1 MSLPVLFIGVVSILA
16 VWAITNLGFPPDVF
30 TFGVVPVLS
39 IYCLCNHRKLR
50 EAAGQFRVSKVRF
63 LAAAIA
69 VLFSLL
75 HARFRCIRFI
85 LWKLGV
91 LLVWLLCLSKAF
103 DYEKTMFMADTCGA
117 WAKVVLW
124 TVVTTFTGQAAWMS
138 YNGEYSFCC
147 PYTRKLVVIRTRRYY
162 NLQKMHE
169 ELVAIPGRYRFSFPI
184 GFCTLQCEYTELPP
198 SPWNGVLDA
207 HYGDHLSSEIGAAV
221 CTPMESPRR
230 ALMWSVSHED
240 RRSPGCTHELELRP
254 SSKVLECGP
263 IVMDR
268 SPLKSDR
275 YEPVSNR
282 FNKVE
287 AVLKY
292 KNDKVLESY
301 TFYNIPLDAVAEF
314 KRVLEVLKQEGN
326 IIFSNLNR
334 EIGSSTP
341 RAHARCYEFGE
352 LLDLI
357 LAQSYKLHEVD
368 LEEDYVCAISGCW
381 ILQLQMV
388 LTVAVNM
395 GINYYQLT
403 GPPKDLSTVILLLF
417 LYAFVELF
425 FSLVNTVC
433 NPPWDILRRIVY
445 NFINRFAPSKMKVCY
460 QHFQARI
467 PQLTFCNESYGHPH
481 ILRTPRYVCFLAPVS
496 GILPRFGFY
505 ATSTPESI
513 VHVGRLREGFMEFD
527 LINLQLKL
535 TVMFHRGNGVQRL
548 TTVQV
553 VVEYFRVYDQR
564 LYLRDIFVHIEKKR
578 AENLIALMSW
588 LEDNECPGV
597 CKSWPQ
603 DYLINAYRYDEL
615 INKTSEDDRKIER
628 EVNRPK
634 YSNFILSIICSNF
647 ELARL

>member
-1 MSLPVLFIGVVSILA
+1 MSLPEFSAGVVSILA

-50 EAAGQFRVSKVRF
+50 DAAGLFRVSKVRF
-63 LAAAIA
+63 LAAIIA
-69 VLFSLL
+69 VLFSFL

-124 TVVTTFTGQAAWMS
+124 TVVTTFTGEAAWMS

-147 PYTRKLVVIRTRRYY
+147 PYTRKLVVIKTKRYF

-169 ELVAIPGRYRFSFPI
+169 ELVSIPEGYKFDFAI
-184 GFCTLQCEYTELPP
+184 GFCSLQCEYTELPP
-198 SPWNGVLDA
+198 SPWKGVLA
-207 HYGDHLSSEIGAAV
+207 AQNGDHHSSEIGAAV
-221 CTPMESPRR
+221 CTPIEP
-230 ALMWSVSHED
+230 
-240 RRSPGCTHELELRP
+240 ELELHP
-254 SSKVLECGP
+254 SSKVVG
-263 IVMDR
+263 
-268 SPLKSDR
+268 R
-275 YEPVSNR
+275 YKRVSNR

-292 KNDKVLESY
+292 KNDNVLESY
-301 TFYNIPLDAVAEF
+301 SFYNIPLDAVAEF
-314 KRVLEVLKQEGN
+314 KRVLEVLNQEGN

-334 EIGSSTP
+334 EIGSSIP

-368 LEEDYVCAISGCW
+368 LEEDYVCAISGRW
-381 ILQLQMV
+381 ILLQMV
-388 LTVAVNM
+388 LTVAVNV

-417 LYAFVELF
+417 LSAFVELF

-433 NPPWDILRRIVY
+433 NQPWDILRRIVY
-445 NFINRFAPSKMKVCY
+445 NFINRFGQSKMKVCY

-467 PQLTFCNESYGHPH
+467 PQLTFCNESYGYPH
-481 ILRTPRYVCFLAPVS
+481 ILRTPRYVCFLAPVT

-505 ATSTPESI
+505 ATSTPENI
-513 VHVGRLREGFMEFD
+513 VLVGRLREGSMEFD

-535 TVMFHRGNGVQRL
+535 TVTFHRGNGVQRL

-564 LYLRDIFVHIEKKR
+564 LYARDIFVNIENSR

-615 INKTSEDDRKIER
+615 VNKVLNDGWTPMTTE
-628 EVNRPK
+628 
-634 YSNFILSIICSNF
+634 ILHRVDIMV
-647 ELARL
+647 E

>member
-1 MSLPVLFIGVVSILA
+1 MSLCVFFVRVVSILA

-30 TFGVVPVLS
+30 TFGVIPVLS

-50 EAAGQFRVSKVRF
+50 DVAGLFRVSKVRF
-63 LAAAIA
+63 LAAIIA
-69 VLFSLL
+69 VLFSFL
-75 HARFRCIRFI
+75 HARFSCIRFI
-85 LWKLGV
+85 LWKLGI
-91 LLVWLLCLSKAF
+91 LLVWLLCMSKAF
-103 DYEKTMFMADTCGA
+103 EYEKTMFMADTCAA

-124 TVVTTFTGQAAWMS
+124 TVVTTFTGKAAWMS

-147 PYTRKLVVIRTRRYY
+147 PYTRKLVVIKTKRYY

-169 ELVAIPGRYRFSFPI
+169 ELVSIPEGYRFSFPI
-184 GFCTLQCEYTELPP
+184 GFCSLQCEYTELPA
-198 SPWNGVLDA
+198 SQWNG
-207 HYGDHLSSEIGAAV
+207 DHHSSEIRAAV
-221 CTPMESPRR
+221 SSPVESQRR
-230 ALMWSVSHED
+230 ALMCNRVSHED
-240 RRSPGCTHELELRP
+240 GKRPRCTHELELRP
-254 SSKVLECGP
+254 SSKVVEYGP
-263 IVMDR
+263 SVVDTYK
-268 SPLKSDR
+268 L
-275 YEPVSNR
+275 VSNR

-301 TFYNIPLDAVAEF
+301 SFYNIPLDGVAEF

-368 LEEDYVCAISGCW
+368 LEEDYVCTISGRW

-388 LTVAVNM
+388 LMVAVNV

-433 NPPWDILRRIVY
+433 NQPWDILRRIVY

-467 PQLTFCNESYGHPH
+467 P
-481 ILRTPRYVCFLAPVS
+481 
-496 GILPRFGFY
+496 
-505 ATSTPESI
+505 
-513 VHVGRLREGFMEFD
+513 
-527 LINLQLKL
+527 
-535 TVMFHRGNGVQRL
+535 
-548 TTVQV
+548 
-553 VVEYFRVYDQR
+553 
-564 LYLRDIFVHIEKKR
+564 
-578 AENLIALMSW
+578 
-588 LEDNECPGV
+588 
-597 CKSWPQ
+597 
-603 DYLINAYRYDEL
+603 
-615 INKTSEDDRKIER
+615 
-628 EVNRPK
+628 
-634 YSNFILSIICSNF
+634 
-647 ELARL
+647 